1 MKWEIYKDK
10 NREKEPKTLKGFNG
24 VSYLEPGFVFAPYVP
39 IQVSQIQTNPIH
51 KRLRKAGLKLGRKPV
66 VTRYQKK
73 VVKRTCKSGLVIKR
87 TLVIPSWLWKT
98 LTVQNEISY
107 DSRSK
112 SL

>member
-39 IQVSQIQTNPIH
+39 LQVSQIQTNPIH
-51 KRLRKAGLKLGRKPV
+51 KRLRKAGLKLGFVARKPV

-73 VVKRTCKSGLVIKR
+73 VVKSDFYGSVEIK
-87 TLVIPSWLWKT
+87 
-98 LTVQNEISY
+98 
-107 DSRSK
+107 
-112 SL
+112 

>member
-10 NREKEPKTLKGFNG
+10 NREKEPKTLKGFNE

-73 VVKRTCKSGLVIKR
+73 VVKSDFYGSIEIK
-87 TLVIPSWLWKT
+87 
-98 LTVQNEISY
+98 
-107 DSRSK
+107 
-112 SL
+112 